1 MPLYCRVSLIF
12 YRTTE
17 AIWAKDLPETKD
29 LLYEDCSVFTLVE
42 KLKARELCRAVYSLM
57 EMIYHILSI
66 FVNTRLILSAGRC
79 LLLFFIGCS
88 PCDLLLLG
96 KFGRIRIKVL

>member
-42 KLKARELCRAVYSLM
+42 KLKAKYAPAFKVFFQIMPCGVFPYGDDISHIIYFCQYQANSVGWTLFAV
-57 EMIYHILSI
+57 ILYWMRP
-66 FVNTRLILSAGRC
+66 V
-79 LLLFFIGCS
+79 
-88 PCDLLLLG
+88 
-96 KFGRIRIKVL
+96 